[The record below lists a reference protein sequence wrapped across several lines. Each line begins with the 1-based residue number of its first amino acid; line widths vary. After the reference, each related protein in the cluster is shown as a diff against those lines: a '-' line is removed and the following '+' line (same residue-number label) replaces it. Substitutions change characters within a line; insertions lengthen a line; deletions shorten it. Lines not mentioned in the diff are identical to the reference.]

1 MFCCCA
7 KSRKDEEDDI
17 LGDYNSRLRNCRFV
31 LLEFA
36 KLEASFKMKDID
48 YVDLMTK
55 LFSWSN
61 EFRIPKRDL
70 YDELKQF
77 NKLNHTEIKHFLDQQ
92 YFYTDNTWQ
101 YFDFLRVVCF
111 TLLYGGGTELE
122 KAKFLFSIAQN
133 KDTGSIA

>member
-1 MFCCCA
+1 MLLC
-7 KSRKDEEDDI
+7 KLRKDEGDDI
-17 LGDYNSRLRNCRFV
+17 LGDYNSRLQNCRFV

-61 EFRIPKRDL
+61 EFRISKRDL

-77 NKLNHTEIKHFLDQQ
+77 NKLNHTEIKHFLD
-92 YFYTDNTWQ
+92 
-101 YFDFLRVVCF
+101 
-111 TLLYGGGTELE
+111 
-122 KAKFLFSIAQN
+122 
-133 KDTGSIA
+133 